1 MSLALDPVLQT
12 IPISCFFSQR
22 HPQGGERGG
31 LWVSDGLWGE
41 IWLCPLRPT
50 WPNSRPETLGHWEW
64 GVLYAPKGT
73 WVGQGWG
80 QPERVSGDHTAHR
93 VCCVAASALWEN
105 EHHEVFLFWTIWCP
119 RDPKP
124 KKTRTD
130 EAEPAMLKHAGET
143 GPSGIAQGSSRRFS
157 TRMRVLMTR
166 TNSLLEAPSGSVKP
180 GAKGITPQTDG
191 SHWKLRD
198 LMHIPWAPV
207 AQPGEHAL
215 R

>member
-1 MSLALDPVLQT
+1 MLRCLWLWTLCSRLFLFPASSHRGTPKE
-12 IPISCFFSQR
+12 
-22 HPQGGERGG
+22 ERGEG
-31 LWVSDGLWGE
+31 YGSVTVYGVRFGSAVSTQPGQIRDQRPLAIGNGE
-41 IWLCPLRPT
+41 CSMPPRGP
-50 WPNSRPETLGHWEW
+50 
-64 GVLYAPKGT
+64 
-73 WVGQGWG
+73 GWG
-80 QPERVSGDHTAHR
+80 RGGGNRRVSGDHTAHR

-105 EHHEVFLFWTIWCP
+105 ERHEVFLFWTIWCP

-124 KKTRTD
+124 KKTRTE

-143 GPSGIAQGSSRRFS
+143 SPSGIAQGSSRRFS

-166 TNSLLEAPSGSVKP
+166 TDSLLEAPSGSVKP

-198 LMHIPWAPV
+198 LMHIPWA
-207 AQPGEHAL
+207 QPGEHAL